1 MQTMNNPAPPVVGL
15 ENMETDKALDVMM
28 EILPDVAIILNDPE
42 ADAILKKVRGEEAKA
57 LEAGDAFAV
66 LVPLFAKKYKPQLL
80 RIVATCQGVALDEVK
95 QQPVSRTIGMLAN
108 ALRVM
113 TGFFGCCLH
122 MARNM

>member
-1 MQTMNNPAPPVVGL
+1 MDMQTKKPPVGL

-28 EILPDVAIILNDPE
+28 KILPDVAAILNDPE
-42 ADAILKKVRGEEAKA
+42 ADEVLKKVRGEESKT

-66 LVPLFAKKYKPQLL
+66 LVPLFAKQYKPQLF
-80 RIVATCQGVALDEVK
+80 RIVAACQDTTVADVK
-95 QQPVSRTIGMLAN
+95 KQPISKTIGMLAN
-108 ALRVM
+108 SLRVM